1 MTIVPLV
8 VGYFAIQWN
17 RASFLGKS
25 PEQIVAMGR
34 QRWSDIYSK
43 KFGQSHHDLCDAEEK
58 YGFALKN
65 LNDRAITRLPKSRQV
80 WLTEVRKTT
89 REYAVEAHQIG
100 LIVSG
105 GGSMWQTLNATILPD
120 VEETIADCIVDKQV
134 TSDKLKSIELDLSEL
149 DKVISQFKNEGPT
162 RITEY
167 QAVAKHRTNLAS
179 KQIALNDLLKHGRQD
194 DSSRIQLYMHRKIE
208 VARGDNLSV

>member
-17 RASFLGKS
+17 RANFLGKS

-34 QRWSDIYSK
+34 QRWSDLYSK
-43 KFGQSHHDLCDAEEK
+43 KYGHSDNDLSDAEEK

-65 LNDRAITRLPKSRQV
+65 LNDRAMTRLPKSRQV

-89 REYAVEAHQIG
+89 WEYAVEAHQIG
-100 LIVSG
+100 SLVSG
-105 GGSMWQTLNATILPD
+105 GQSKWQTFNATIMPD
-120 VEETIADCIVDKQV
+120 VEETIADCIVAKPV
-134 TSDKLKSIELDLSEL
+134 TAIKLKSIELNLREL
-149 DKVISQFKNEGPT
+149 DKVISQFRNERPT
-162 RITEY
+162 SSLDYRKI
-167 QAVAKHRTNLAS
+167 AKHRTILAS
-179 KQIALNDLLKHGRQD
+179 KHSALNDLLKLGQQD

-208 VARGDNLSV
+208 VARGDNFSV

>member
-43 KFGQSHHDLCDAEEK
+43 KFGQSTHDLCDAEEK